1 MSDSTKRR
9 IGNAVVIA
17 FVAGWL
23 ALILHL
29 HYLRVSAIPIDADKP
44 AHAKLSKGEYRGPR
58 PWDIER
64 AIDGNVKNSGIEPYF
79 IAR

>member
-1 MSDSTKRR
+1 MARRSIERNECTLHDKESSTHVGQHK
-9 IGNAVVIA
+9 AED
-17 FVAGWL
+17 
-23 ALILHL
+23 
-29 HYLRVSAIPIDADKP
+29 RVSAIPIDADKP